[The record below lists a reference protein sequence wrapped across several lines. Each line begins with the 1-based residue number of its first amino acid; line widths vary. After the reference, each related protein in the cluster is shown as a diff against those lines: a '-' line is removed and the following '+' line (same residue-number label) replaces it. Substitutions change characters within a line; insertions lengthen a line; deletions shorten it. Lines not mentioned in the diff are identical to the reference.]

1 MKTKRIV
8 WTIVFLSITL
18 AAIVMEV
25 IAGIFH
31 PAGTIPWTE
40 YLARYVPWPIQLL
53 AYVILATWLPFHFW
67 RHDHMRKAAYI
78 KGVKFGE
85 AQAQRVAHLRQEAD
99 AGRLRRAQPPWP
111 TGAHPGEPMC
121 SHGYVFGRTRHVCGE
136 LPSDAVRFVP
146 GRSDGR

>member
-1 MKTKRIV
+1 MKTKRII
-8 WTIVFLSITL
+8 WTVVFLSITL

-53 AYVILATWLPFHFW
+53 AYVILAVWLPFHFW
-67 RHDHMRKAAYI
+67 RHDH
-78 KGVKFGE
+78 
-85 AQAQRVAHLRQEAD
+85 LRQIAYKSGFA
-99 AGRLRRAQPPWP
+99 AGRMYQLQLPHA
-111 TGAHPGEPMC
+111 GEPMC
-121 SHGYVFGRTRHVCGE
+121 SHGYVFGRSPEHHCGE